1 MSWYNKYRPQSFED
15 VVGQELVKSVLQN
28 AIAKN
33 LIKQAYLFSGSRGVG
48 KTTLARI
55 FANQLNQTELQPD
68 AKIDIIELDAASNTG
83 IDNIRQLIENSTIPP
98 LTAKYK
104 IYIIDEVH
112 MLSKS
117 AMSALLKT
125 LEEPPKHVV
134 FLLAT
139 TNPEKLL
146 PTVLS
151 RLTKLPLSS
160 HTIQNIVG
168 RLEFIAKTE
177 NLKIDTASLEL
188 IAKRA
193 EGSQRDAIN
202 LMETVSSYNLD
213 EFSVEKTA
221 EILGVIPESFLVEI
235 ADKIISQS
243 LDKNF
248 LQKLIEINFDAET
261 FLGQFLE
268 FLLDQTLSGN
278 SDYNNLIPIV
288 AEVLSWK
295 LPVTSISQSIAL
307 LQANLNQKEGLFGI
321 KKKPVENRSVGVN
334 SEVKKVDLVESE
346 SDKNTT
352 SAIAFATFEK
362 GESLTPNS
370 NVESESK
377 ENLSSI
383 KKASFIESESGKHT
397 PSPSVPPL
405 SKGELLTQNSN
416 LESDLNTNP
425 NLLFTKIL
433 QAPKAPTILK
443 MLGHDLRLE
452 SVENN
457 KVVFSVT
464 TNLFL
469 SQLKSATLQNFLK
482 EFLSSEL
489 KSVIQIENII
499 RAKSAP
505 QTEIFE
511 AENYQDISYEE
522 GTQNLY
528 NYQDLDTQPAT
539 SEITPEQTENDSKLS
554 TKPVD
559 IKPKVKAISPNQV
572 LNADS
577 QTSEMLSTN
586 NFNLVEGKQIFYEVY
601 KNLPAGFSNPIVP
614 VYKNQIPSPVAKNI
628 HDEWESE
635 VESMFELE

>member
-55 FANQLNQTELQPD
+55 FANLLNQVETYPE

-83 IDNIRQLIENSTIPP
+83 IDNIRQLIENASTPA
-98 LTAKYK
+98 LSGKYK

-168 RLEFIAKTE
+168 RLQFIAKAET
-177 NLKIDTASLEL
+177 LKIDTESLEL

-221 EILGVIPESFLVEI
+221 EILGVIPETFLVEI
-235 ADKIISQS
+235 ADKIVSQN

-248 LQKLIEINFDAET
+248 LQKLTQINFDAET

-278 SDYNNLIPIV
+278 SDYGSLVPTT

-295 LPVTSISQSIAL
+295 LPVTSIAQTIAL
-307 LQANLNQKEGLFGI
+307 LQANLNQKEGMVSV
-321 KKKPVENRSVGVN
+321 KKKPVENRSTVVN
-334 SEVKKVDLVESE
+334 SEVRKVDFAYSQN
-346 SDKNTT
+346 DKHTP
-352 SAIAFATFEK
+352 SAIAANPFEK
-362 GESLTPNS
+362 GELLTPGS
-370 NVESESK
+370 KHESESK

-383 KKASFIESESGKHT
+383 KKVDLVESESGKHA

-416 LESDLNTNP
+416 LESDLNTNS
-425 NLLFTKIL
+425 NSLFSKML
-433 QAPKAPTILK
+433 KASNAPTILK

-457 KVVFSVT
+457 KAIFSVT

-482 EFLSSEL
+482 EFLTSEL
-489 KSVIQIENII
+489 KFAPQIENII
-499 RAKSAP
+499 RAKSTAP
-505 QTEIFE
+505 NPKFE
-511 AENYQDISYEE
+511 PENFQDISYEE
-522 GTQNLY
+522 PPKESYEIQDFDTPTPPPKITQDEPENNL
-528 NYQDLDTQPAT
+528 
-539 SEITPEQTENDSKLS
+539 
-554 TKPVD
+554 
-559 IKPKVKAISPNQV
+559 
-572 LNADS
+572 
-577 QTSEMLSTN
+577 
-586 NFNLVEGKQIFYEVY
+586 NLVAGKKIFYEVY
-601 KNLPAGFSNPIVP
+601 KQIPEGFSNPNVP
-614 VYKNQIPSPVAKNI
+614 VYKDQIPSPVAKNI